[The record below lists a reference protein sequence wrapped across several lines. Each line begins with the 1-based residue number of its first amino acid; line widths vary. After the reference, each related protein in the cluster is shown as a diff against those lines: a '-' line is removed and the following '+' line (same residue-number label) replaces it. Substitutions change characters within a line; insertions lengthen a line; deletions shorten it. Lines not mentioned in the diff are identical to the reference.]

1 MMMSFIMATL
11 MAMPVKAQD
20 VIEGEV
26 VEPQDDTEVTD
37 STMLDSLAA
46 DTLKLPWPESVHL
59 VERFINYTKF
69 DTQSSEE
76 STSVPSTRHPP
87 LGAA

>member
-1 MMMSFIMATL
+1 MKKIIYMMMSFIMATL
-11 MAMPVKAQD
+11 MAMPVKAQN

-46 DTLKLPWPESVHL
+46 DRRWVSWSGIWMLIPA
-59 VERFINYTKF
+59 
-69 DTQSSEE
+69 
-76 STSVPSTRHPP
+76 STSTTNDS
-87 LGAA
+87 